1 MPFVL
6 RLKCPGCKKIFTVPH
21 PKIGRSYACPYCGR
35 RLHLPPS
42 IQIQLEAERR
52 PNVFWLFIKKIA
64 SPIVIIS
71 TIVFAIKE
79 VPGVV
84 DFLMWAFA
92 NAGTNGQVTIV
103 VIAGT
108 TLIYLAVLTM
118 KREERVAELKAE
130 RNLLEQRLRSKEAEL
145 KQVEEHNFRLAEEG
159 VKEDIW
165 RRDVVGPP
173 HFVDRE
179 KRNAR
184 FISLLNLKGGVGK
197 TTLAANLGVCLALMD
212 RPLKVLLI
220 DLDFQASLSNMSVE
234 ASALLLARKMRHTT
248 ERLLDPQLTVG
259 DFKNL
264 MVGVNQVANGCI
276 LIADD
281 SLERM
286 DFQTQARFF
295 LKPEHDARFLFR
307 KILHQPEITDYF
319 DVVIFDCP
327 PRLTTSTVNAL
338 TTCDYVLI
346 PTKLDERSF
355 EAIPRTLAFLNR
367 LRTIAQPRILGVV
380 ANEVQ
385 YWRRP
390 TLLKAH
396 EKGMARLKQLLK
408 TADPDLHVFK
418 AMVDLSMDI
427 AFASEKNLV
436 PCVDAEVRQERFL
449 AAAVE
454 LRERIG
460 K

>member
-1 MPFVL
+1 ML
-6 RLKCPGCKKIFTVPH
+6 RLKCPACKRTFRVPK
-21 PKIGRSYACPYCGR
+21 PKVGRMYACPYCGK

-42 IQIQLEAERR
+42 VQIQLEAERK
-52 PNVFWLFIKKIA
+52 PNVLWLFIKKIA
-64 SPIVIIS
+64 SPIVIIA
-71 TIVFAIKE
+71 TIVLAIKE

-92 NAGTNGQVTIV
+92 NAGTNGQVTMV
-103 VIAGT
+103 VIAGIA
-108 TLIYLAVLTM
+108 LLYFAILTM
-118 KREERVAELKAE
+118 KREERVTELKTE
-130 RNLLEQRLRSKEAEL
+130 RNLLEQRLGSKEAEL
-145 KQVEEHNFRLAEEG
+145 KQVEENNFRLAEEG

-165 RRDVVGPP
+165 RRDVVNPP
-173 HFVDRE
+173 RFVDKE
-179 KRNAR
+179 NRNAQ

-234 ASALLLARKMRHTT
+234 ASALLMARKMRHTT
-248 ERLLDPQLTVG
+248 ERLLEPQLTVG

-264 MVGVNQVANGCI
+264 LVGVNQVPNGRI

-295 LKPEHDARFLFR
+295 LKPKHDARFLFR
-307 KILHQPEITDYF
+307 KILHQQEVTDFF

-367 LRTIAQPRILGVV
+367 LRTIAQPKILGVV

-390 TLLKAH
+390 KLLKAH
-396 EKGMARLKQLLK
+396 EAGMARLKQLLK

-418 AMVDLSMDI
+418 AMVELSMDV
-427 AFASEKNLV
+427 AFAPEKNLV
-436 PCVDAEVRQERFL
+436 PCVDAEVRKERFL
-449 AAAVE
+449 AVAIE

>member
-1 MPFVL
+1 ML
-6 RLKCPGCKKIFTVPH
+6 RLKCPGCKRTFTVPR
-21 PKIGRSYACPYCGR
+21 PKVGRIYACPYCAR
-35 RLHLPPS
+35 RLHLPLS
-42 IQIQLEAERR
+42 VQNQLEAERK

-64 SPIVIIS
+64 SPIVLIAA
-71 TIVFAIKE
+71 IVLAIKE

-92 NAGTNGQVTIV
+92 NAGTNGQVTMV
-103 VIAGT
+103 VIAGIA
-108 TLIYLAVLTM
+108 LIYFAVLTM
-118 KREERVAELKAE
+118 KREERVAELKVE
-130 RNLLEQRLRSKEAEL
+130 RNLLEQRLGSKEAEL
-145 KQVEEHNFRLAEEG
+145 KQVEENNFRLAEEG
-159 VKEDIW
+159 VKEDLW
-165 RRDVVGPP
+165 QRDVISPP
-173 HFVDRE
+173 RFVDRE
-179 KRNAR
+179 KRNAQ

-197 TTLAANLGVCLALMD
+197 TTLAANLGVCLAFMD

-234 ASALLLARKMRHTT
+234 ASALLMARKMRHTT

-264 MVGVNQVANGCI
+264 IVSVNQVPNGRI

-307 KILHQPEITDYF
+307 KILHQQEVTDYF
-319 DVVIFDCP
+319 DMVIFDCP

-338 TTCDYVLI
+338 TTSDYVLI

-367 LRTIAQPRILGVV
+367 LRTIAQPKILGVV

-385 YWRRP
+385 FWRRP
-390 TLLKAH
+390 KLLKAH
-396 EKGMARLKQLLK
+396 ENGMARLKQLLK
-408 TADPDLHVFK
+408 TADPDLYVFK
-418 AMVDLSMDI
+418 AMVELSMDV
-427 AFASEKNLV
+427 AFAPEKNLV
-436 PCVDAEVRQERFL
+436 PCVDAEVRKERFL
-449 AAAVE
+449 GVANE
-454 LRERIG
+454 IRERIG

>member
-1 MPFVL
+1 ML
-6 RLKCPGCKKIFTVPH
+6 RLKCPACKKTFKVPK
-21 PKIGRSYACPYCGR
+21 PRVGLRFSCPYCGR
-35 RLHLPPS
+35 RLLLPPS
-42 IQIQLEAERR
+42 IKVEVEKKPKL
-52 PNVFWLFIKKIA
+52 VWLFIKKIA
-64 SPIVIIS
+64 SPVVLITAIVL
-71 TIVFAIKE
+71 AIKE
-79 VPGVV
+79 VPGVM
-84 DFLMWAFA
+84 DFLRWAFA
-92 NAGTNGQVTIV
+92 NTGTTGQVTMAA
-103 VIAGT
+103 IAGIG
-108 TLIYLAVLTM
+108 LLYFAVLAM

-130 RNLLEQRLRSKEAEL
+130 RDSLEQRLRSKEAEL
-145 KQVEEHNFRLAEEG
+145 KQIEENNFRLAEEG

-165 RRDVVGPP
+165 RRDMVNPP
-173 HFVDRE
+173 RFVDKD
-179 KRNAR
+179 KRNAC

-220 DLDFQASLSNMSVE
+220 DLDFQATLSNMSVE
-234 ASALLLARKMRHTT
+234 AAALLTARKMRHTT
-248 ERLLDPQLTVG
+248 ERLLDPQLTVD
-259 DFKNL
+259 DFKQL
-264 MVGVNQVANGCI
+264 LVGVNRVANGRI

-295 LKPEHDARFLFR
+295 LKPQHDARFLFR
-307 KILHQPEITDYF
+307 KVLHQREITDYF

-338 TTCDYVLI
+338 TTSDFVLI

-367 LRTIAQPRILGVV
+367 LRTIAQPKVIGVA

-385 YWRRP
+385 FWGQKLR
-390 TLLKAH
+390 KSH
-396 EKGMARLKQLLK
+396 EKTAAKLRQLIK
-408 TADPDLHVFK
+408 VTDPDLHVFE
-418 AMVDLSMDI
+418 AMVELSMDVVNPP
-427 AFASEKNLV
+427 ETNLV
-436 PCVDAEVRQERFL
+436 PCVDADIRQELFH